1 MRRENRDS
9 EVTTEAV
16 LEVSERLHLR
26 ITRALWGKGQAAD
39 ITSPSLWNISAARA
53 LIVVLA
59 KIAIESVGRAVERD
73 LTAQEC
79 DALYRAVYTQMVRA
93 LLDVVNVEA
102 QKIQQGIGPALWWM
116 RRIGEA

>member
-1 MRRENRDS
+1 MRSENRDS
-9 EVTTEAV
+9 DVTTEAV

-59 KIAIESVGRAVERD
+59 RLAIESVGRAVERD
-73 LTAQEC
+73 LTDQER